1 MSEKLLKSYIK
12 SILKEESTRDI
23 IINAEPFLPNIRSW
37 KKKAEVFFNELKKTQ
52 MGNDIISIT
61 FGKTGPTRRRI
72 RFGAKIPENPSYAI
86 VDILNSVQDKL
97 SSEGSEESVI
107 VIPKGGSVGDK
118 ISQRNLSSKS
128 DAYYIPG
135 LDINITFGGQGATS
149 GQRGGGYVYENEIL
163 ANVKAATTL
172 PVKEGEDN
180 HKTDVFI
187 ELPSGR
193 VGIEVKLQ
201 NAQAGEP
208 TMYYSFASESFI
220 YKGDNEE
227 AIAMAGAINSSLGS
241 KTRLLMLKI
250 KDDLE
255 IQPNKSNELTG
266 VTADQY
272 FNVLRAPG
280 GALSKSAALAVF
292 NISSDIIRNYYS
304 QKGAQFVQVKGKGL
318 FHIKNPISL
327 DIAGKKIRTTLF
339 DFKSVMGLIQFRKT
353 SDTRFAMRTQFKGNP
368 LKSLPSSKVDLD
380 KPDDLKAF
388 IEYIAPGTSRNNEG
402 PENLSII
409 KEFIKRSLLD
419 VI

>member
-1 MSEKLLKSYIK
+1 M
-12 SILKEESTRDI
+12 
-23 IINAEPFLPNIRSW
+23 
-37 KKKAEVFFNELKKTQ
+37 
-52 MGNDIISIT
+52 
-61 FGKTGPTRRRI
+61 
-72 RFGAKIPENPSYAI
+72 
-86 VDILNSVQDKL
+86 
-97 SSEGSEESVI
+97 
-107 VIPKGGSVGDK
+107 
-118 ISQRNLSSKS
+118 
-128 DAYYIPG
+128 
-135 LDINITFGGQGATS
+135 
-149 GQRGGGYVYENEIL
+149 
-163 ANVKAATTL
+163 
-172 PVKEGEDN
+172 
-180 HKTDVFI
+180 FI

-208 TMYYSFASESFI
+208 TMYYSFTSES
-220 YKGDNEE
+220 
-227 AIAMAGAINSSLGS
+227 
-241 KTRLLMLKI
+241 
-250 KDDLE
+250 
-255 IQPNKSNELTG
+255 
-266 VTADQY
+266 
-272 FNVLRAPG
+272 
-280 GALSKSAALAVF
+280 F

>member
-1 MSEKLLKSYIK
+1 M
-12 SILKEESTRDI
+12 
-23 IINAEPFLPNIRSW
+23 
-37 KKKAEVFFNELKKTQ
+37 
-52 MGNDIISIT
+52 
-61 FGKTGPTRRRI
+61 
-72 RFGAKIPENPSYAI
+72 
-86 VDILNSVQDKL
+86 
-97 SSEGSEESVI
+97 
-107 VIPKGGSVGDK
+107 
-118 ISQRNLSSKS
+118 
-128 DAYYIPG
+128 
-135 LDINITFGGQGATS
+135 
-149 GQRGGGYVYENEIL
+149 
-163 ANVKAATTL
+163 
-172 PVKEGEDN
+172 
-180 HKTDVFI
+180 FI

-208 TMYYSFASESFI
+208 TMYYSFTSESFI

-227 AIAMAGAINSSLGS
+227 AIAMADAINSSLGS
-241 KTRLLMLKI
+241 KARLLRLKI